1 MTCNLEVSGSPET
14 VLRAKSEAR
23 SLPRAGPAAAKA
35 MAAAGARPSSA
46 GSRKSGGLPENFF
59 DMTVDEQVFD
69 AMDRLKAAK
78 EDVRK
83 ASKGAGS
90 DNDLLVQVRGDPKY
104 LELAKY
110 LEAEAEEGAS
120 KLNVR
125 PKLRKLLEDLL
136 KMETGTAAERHL
148 RDTYE
153 WFRRTL
159 GVRVAPGRPQES
171 LGAASLHLAPPL
183 RGLQA
188 DQIASSAGRPG
199 STLGSAF
206 QIAAETEKE
215 DLDGGRSTYSGTS
228 RMPDQQEKEEAHDR
242 DSGRARLPSA
252 RERLKGFQ
260 TKVSVGA
267 PRKTSSSLR
276 ILMPSPPPQP
286 GKGVPF

>member
-1 MTCNLEVSGSPET
+1 MAESPPAFYNTRRVSGPQAIIP
-14 VLRAKSEAR
+14 LRLMS
-23 SLPRAGPAAAKA
+23 PAAAHLLPSL
-35 MAAAGARPSSA
+35 AGIDAVL
-46 GSRKSGGLPENFF
+46 LPE
-59 DMTVDEQVFD
+59 
-69 AMDRLKAAK
+69 R
-78 EDVRK
+78 
-83 ASKGAGS
+83 
-90 DNDLLVQVRGDPKY
+90 
-104 LELAKY
+104 
-110 LEAEAEEGAS
+110 
-120 KLNVR
+120 
-125 PKLRKLLEDLL
+125 
-136 KMETGTAAERHL
+136 
-148 RDTYE
+148 
-153 WFRRTL
+153 
-159 GVRVAPGRPQES
+159 
-171 LGAASLHLAPPL
+171 APPL

-215 DLDGGRSTYSGTS
+215 DLDGGRNTYSGTS